1 MYSTLTHIF
10 KHALVLLDGA
20 NMYGVRTSSDMVKRM
35 VLQILFVL
43 ILRDTLELFKAPMVA
58 KVVGLMVFAEDTT
71 RKKVIMSCQIQNHF
85 DDWLIYQ
92 HKHI

>member
-1 MYSTLTHIF
+1 MQGVSIF
-10 KHALVLLDGA
+10 SKIV
-20 NMYGVRTSSDMVKRM
+20 TEM

-43 ILRDTLELFKAPMVA
+43 IVRDTLELFKAPMVA
-58 KVVGLMVFAEDTT
+58 KVVGLMVFAKDTT
-71 RKKVIMSCQIQNHF
+71 RKKVIMSCQMQNNF

>member
-1 MYSTLTHIF
+1 MQGVSIF
-10 KHALVLLDGA
+10 SKIV
-20 NMYGVRTSSDMVKRM
+20 TEM

-43 ILRDTLELFKAPMVA
+43 IVRDTLELFKAPMVA
-58 KVVGLMVFAEDTT
+58 KVVGLMVFAKDTT
-71 RKKVIMSCQIQNHF
+71 RKQVIMSCQIQNNS